1 MTESGPPESGT
12 PLPPVNADDL
22 KRVWGLIRNMVVDHG
37 VSGIDERMI
46 SRQYEAG
53 ADVNAVF
60 FRGALLLYLF
70 QSGVLDDWCEGNEP
84 ADPVFR
90 VGAVFPMEL
99 GVQGFDPAGFMERLR
114 SAES

>member
-46 SRQYEAG
+46 SRQCEAG
-53 ADVNAVF
+53 ADGNAVF
-60 FRGALLLYLF
+60 FRAALLLYLF
-70 QSGVLDDWCEGNEP
+70 QSGVLHDWCEGNEP

>member
-22 KRVWGLIRNMVVDHG
+22 KRVWGLIRNMVVDYG
-37 VSGIDERMI
+37 FSGIDERMI
-46 SRQYEAG
+46 SRQCEAG
-53 ADVNAVF
+53 VDVNAVF
-60 FRGALLLYLF
+60 FRAALLLYLF
-70 QSGVLDDWCEGNEP
+70 QSGVLDDWSEGNEP

-90 VGAVFPMEL
+90 VGALFPMEL